1 MKKQMS
7 IRLEEED
14 IRKLKIYA
22 IQHHTTVQ
30 AIAEDY
36 LTGLIKEEE
45 RMENEKTGMNILWYN
60 DNGEYYKVYEVLS
73 AKAMS
78 VDEILQFSGL
88 TLEKIAEKLGFDSA
102 DYEALTT
109 ER

>member
-1 MKKQMS
+1 MKKQIA

-14 IRKLKIYA
+14 IRKIKIYA
-22 IQHHTTVQ
+22 IQNQTTLQ
-30 AIAEDY
+30 ALAEEY
-36 LTGLIKEEE
+36 LLKLIKEEE

-60 DNGEYYKVYEVLS
+60 DNGEYYKVFEVLS
-73 AKAMS
+73 TKTMS
-78 VDEILQFSGL
+78 VDEILQFAGL
-88 TLEKIAEKLGFDSA
+88 TMERIAENLGFDNA